1 MSTDGGVRV
10 STSEV
15 PVPEPHPGEPRS
27 IVLIGPMGSGK
38 STVGA
43 ALARRLAR
51 PHVDSDHFFVA
62 RHGPIADFFR
72 DHGEQAFRAE
82 EERLVA
88 ELLDAPRPSV
98 ISLGGGSVLSAATR
112 ERLRPHLVV
121 MLDLTVEQALPR
133 LGDGSSR
140 PVLGEDPAA
149 RWAETYAAREPLY
162 RQSADVVLD
171 PADGTI
177 EQRVDTIVAQLDR
190 GRRARSDD

>member
-1 MSTDGGVRV
+1 MDGGVRV
-10 STSEV
+10 STSEI
-15 PVPEPHPGEPRS
+15 PVPEPHQGEPRS

-72 DHGEQAFRAE
+72 GHGEQAFRAE

-140 PVLGEDPAA
+140 PMLGGDPAT
-149 RWAETYAAREPLY
+149 RWAETYAVREPLY